1 MELHLEIK
9 KNAYDRYMDMLM
21 KRALQKMEDE
31 DEKDEDEDDIENE
44 ENDACNT

>member
-31 DEKDEDEDDIENE
+31 DEKDEDDIENE
-44 ENDACNT
+44 ENDACDT